1 MMKSKKMNQMCSK
14 HTKKCNECNVY
25 SCKKQLLKLET
36 NTSEI
41 EYKQIEEIKRQLP
54 VKCQRCKLY
63 KIIDTKN
70 KKVYCSYMIG
80 NCCSLDRNTL

>member
-1 MMKSKKMNQMCSK
+1 MMKLEKKNQMCSK

-25 SCKKQLLKLET
+25 SCKKQLLKYET
-36 NTSEI
+36 NTSET
-41 EYKQIEEIKRQLP
+41 EHKQIEEIKKQLP
-54 VKCQRCKLY
+54 IKCQKCKLY
-63 KIIDTKN
+63 KITDLKN